1 MSSSTASNPHFLNCL
16 NKRVSLFV
24 KGETNNTVLMLNLI
38 ALEIMREKTR
48 QLNWSSHKLKPAGM
62 GRLPHIKFP
71 GGWGV
76 AKGPAVSLPPI
87 RGYPNSEPESVR

>member
-48 QLNWSSHKLKPAGM
+48 RLNWFM
-62 GRLPHIKFP
+62 LPENPH
-71 GGWGV
+71 
-76 AKGPAVSLPPI
+76 VSVPCQI
-87 RGYPNSEPESVR
+87 NIQTW